1 MGIVFLNVTLSSYC
15 ACLMYAGTWRT
26 EAVVAEDAVIS
37 LAKDIPLLCAATLGV
52 NPCTA
57 WRMLSDFEDLKPGE
71 FQNNFPPMVSIVN
84 EIELALSKSY
94 ANYVVPATQKLQ
106 IAR

>member
-1 MGIVFLNVTLSSYC
+1 MSLWGVPKCVIVNLLYS
-15 ACLMYAGTWRT
+15 LLYAGTWRT

-37 LAKDIPLLCAATLGV
+37 VPKDIPLLCAATLGV

-71 FQNNFPPMVSIVN
+71 ILSNLPRKDSTDYLT
-84 EIELALSKSY
+84 EIEFAFGK
-94 ANYVVPATQKLQ
+94 V
-106 IAR
+106 

>member
-1 MGIVFLNVTLSSYC
+1 M
-15 ACLMYAGTWRT
+15 
-26 EAVVAEDAVIS
+26 VAEDAVIS

-71 FQNNFPPMVSIVN
+71 FQNNLPSCPLKHS
-84 EIELALSKSY
+84 
-94 ANYVVPATQKLQ
+94 P
-106 IAR
+106 

>member
-1 MGIVFLNVTLSSYC
+1 
-15 ACLMYAGTWRT
+15 MYAGMWRT

-37 LAKDIPLLCAATLGV
+37 LPKDIPLLCAATLGV

-71 FQNNFPPMVSIVN
+71 FQNNLLRKDSQDYMI
-84 EIELALSKSY
+84 EIDLALEKSY
-94 ANYVVPATQKLQ
+94 TTYLGQTTRRNHAINDV
-106 IAR
+106 R

>member
-1 MGIVFLNVTLSSYC
+1 MIVFLNGTLKRYC
-15 ACLMYAGTWRT
+15 ACLTYTGTWRT

-57 WRMLSDFEDLKPGE
+57 WRMLSDFEELKPGE
-71 FQNNFPPMVSIVN
+71 F
-84 EIELALSKSY
+84 ELAHNLCILCG
-94 ANYVVPATQKLQ
+94 PTTRKLQ
-106 IAR
+106 VDR